1 MTDKELR
8 RLSRSELLEMLI
20 AQTEENSQLKI
31 RLKQAEAQLRD
42 RRIEIDKAG
51 SLAEAAPQRC
61 LSGGGGRGAAVSG
74 KYPADQQS
82 AKEAAQIRQEAE
94 AYSQKVHADADA
106 YWKQVAARAS
116 KLLADQEAL
125 RQLIQSAGEVEI
137 NEEHSKSV
145 PRASNPG
152 TARNGA

>member
-1 MTDKELR
+1 
-8 RLSRSELLEMLI
+8 MLI

-42 RRIEIDKAG
+42 RRIEDRQSRFPG
-51 SLAEAAPQRC
+51 GGCPVPQRC

-74 KYPADQQS
+74 KYPADQQP
-82 AKEAAQIRQEAE
+82 AGCHQPRYQGAVGKEAAQIRQEAE

>member
-31 RLKQAEAQLRD
+31 RLEQAEAQLRD

-94 AYSQKVHADADA
+94 AYSQKVHADA

>member
-1 MTDKELR
+1 MEIMCCAECRIHLVETQHSVRNITSVLWSKDLG
-8 RLSRSELLEMLI
+8 
-20 AQTEENSQLKI
+20 
-31 RLKQAEAQLRD
+31 QA
-42 RRIEIDKAG
+42 
-51 SLAEAAPQRC
+51 
-61 LSGGGGRGAAVSG
+61 
-74 KYPADQQS
+74 

-145 PRASNPG
+145 P
-152 TARNGA
+152 